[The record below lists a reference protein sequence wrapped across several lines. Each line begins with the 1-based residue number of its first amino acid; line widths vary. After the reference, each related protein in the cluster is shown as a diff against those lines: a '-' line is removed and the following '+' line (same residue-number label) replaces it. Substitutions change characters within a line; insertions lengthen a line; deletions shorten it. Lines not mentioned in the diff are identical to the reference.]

1 MNLEEA
7 NRLCALLA
15 GSYPAAKW
23 TDHSPEAYLTFL
35 ARYPFQLVLDATMR
49 ACEESPAFCPSAPS
63 IAAVLLTAREGT
75 AEAEWA
81 SVKSQITNRGWYRG
95 PAEDNGPITAST
107 ITAIGWQVLCEYDLT
122 KETFM
127 RTMFIDTWRGIAAQ
141 QRRTEL
147 SRALLDASEPAIPE
161 EL

>member
-1 MNLEEA
+1 
-7 NRLCALLA
+7 
-15 GSYPAAKW
+15 
-23 TDHSPEAYLTFL
+23 
-35 ARYPFQLVLDATMR
+35 
-49 ACEESPAFCPSAPS
+49 
-63 IAAVLLTAREGT
+63 
-75 AEAEWA
+75 
-81 SVKSQITNRGWYRG
+81 
-95 PAEDNGPITAST
+95 
-107 ITAIGWQVLCEYDLT
+107 VLCEYDLT